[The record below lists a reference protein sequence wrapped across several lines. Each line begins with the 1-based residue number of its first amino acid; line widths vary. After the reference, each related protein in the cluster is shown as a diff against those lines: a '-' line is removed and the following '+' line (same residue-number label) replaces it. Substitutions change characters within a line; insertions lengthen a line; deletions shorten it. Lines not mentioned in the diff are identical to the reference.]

1 MVDAVCRVVV
11 EAAVVIIYL
20 VCNPGVVHGDEGFDV
35 LFWIVLGYAYD
46 EAFIYFGYI
55 PVGGDCVFDVCDVKV
70 VVFYIELF
78 DKIIC
83 DACDVVA
90 MVNVGQF
97 VNLGQTFF
105 AKSVYNNSV
114 PVLCRSGYVFYQG
127 AKVEEVVVS
136 FWFASCHFLL
146 NFSDS

>member
-20 VCNPGVVHGDEGFDV
+20 VCDPGVVHGDEGFDV

-70 VVFYIELF
+70 VVFYVALF
-78 DKIIC
+78 DEVVC
-83 DACDVVA
+83 YAGDVVA
-90 MVNVGQF
+90 VVDVCKF
-97 VNLGQTFF
+97 IYLGKTLF
-105 AKSVYNNSV
+105 AEGVYYYPV
-114 PVLCRSGYVFYQG
+114 PVLCCSGYVFYQG
-127 AKVEEVVVS
+127 AEVEEVVVS
-136 FWFASCHFLL
+136 F
-146 NFSDS
+146 